1 MNHLTIRQ
9 FEQEGPAQLADL
21 YDPSEAKEIIRRL
34 LEEVLGCN
42 RTELLLLDKD
52 RHLSASEAQRLTDY
66 ILKLSMGHPLQ
77 YVLGYADFAGYRLV
91 ISEGAL
97 IPRPETEELV
107 SLILADSASA
117 GSQRILD
124 IGTGSGCIAYALA
137 AGLKEAP
144 ETIAIE
150 VSSQAIPIAQTNF
163 SELTQLT
170 GRSVKLWKKDLFELV
185 EEVTPPTPAFD
196 LIVSNPP
203 YIAPEE
209 ADSMAPGVLLFE
221 PHLALFAPEE
231 SPIAYYQA
239 ICELLSQGYL
249 APGGHLWLELNPI
262 YAEATKE
269 AFYLRLGQES
279 IHAELIQDLS
289 GKLRFLHLIYLPS
302 DAA

>member
-1 MNHLTIRQ
+1 
-9 FEQEGPAQLADL
+9 
-21 YDPSEAKEIIRRL
+21 
-34 LEEVLGCN
+34 
-42 RTELLLLDKD
+42 
-52 RHLSASEAQRLTDY
+52 
-66 ILKLSMGHPLQ
+66 MGHPLQ
-77 YVLGYADFAGYRLV
+77 YALGYADFAGYRLV

-117 GSQRILD
+117 RSQRILD
-124 IGTGSGCIAYALA
+124 IGTGSGCIAYALT

-163 SELTQLT
+163 SELTRLT

-239 ICELLSQGYL
+239 IGELLSQGYL

-279 IHAELIQDLS
+279 IHAELIEDLS
-289 GKLRFLHLIYLPS
+289 GKLRFLHLIYLPANA
-302 DAA
+302 D